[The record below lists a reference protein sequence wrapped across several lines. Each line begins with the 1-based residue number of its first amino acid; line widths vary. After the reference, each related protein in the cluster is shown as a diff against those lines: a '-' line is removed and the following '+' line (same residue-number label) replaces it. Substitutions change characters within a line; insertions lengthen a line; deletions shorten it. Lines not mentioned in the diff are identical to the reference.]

1 MDLLI
6 LVFLIALNGLFSLSE
21 MSVVA
26 SNKNRL
32 QTLADAGHKGAK
44 AALALG
50 NDPNRILAT
59 TQLGLIFI
67 TLLQGAMGS
76 QLFAAQLSA
85 ALPDWPWLMSWKDR
99 LAEGT
104 VLALITLSATT

>member
-32 QTLADAGHKGAK
+32 QTLADAGHKGAN
-44 AALALG
+44 AALYLG
-50 NDPNRILAT
+50 NDPNRILDT
-59 TQLGLIFI
+59 TQLGIIFI
-67 TLLQGAMGS
+67 TLLQRAMGL
-76 QLFAAQLSA
+76 QLFAA
-85 ALPDWPWLMSWKDR
+85 
-99 LAEGT
+99 
-104 VLALITLSATT
+104 